1 MSAGSP
7 TVPPRTVL
15 VTGGASGLG
24 RATVELFLER
34 GWKVA
39 VADLNEETGAK
50 LLAELDAGD
59 DLGFIRT
66 DVREEDQIVAAVAFV
81 QERFGAIGCMC
92 NNAGLGGAFGPL
104 TEIEVEDWDFTFEVL
119 VRGPFLGI
127 KHAARAMREQGTG
140 GAIVNT
146 GSTGALAA
154 GLSPQTYATA
164 KSALFGLTRV
174 AAIELAADRIRV
186 NTVCPGT
193 IATPLTGPTYEM
205 ELGKAFQKALP
216 WPDQGQ
222 PEDIARA
229 IVFFASEDSGF
240 VTGESLNVDGG
251 MIANG
256 PMAGL
261 APAVGGPMSVVG
273 VNRGMTGEKSEVRRR
288 I

>member
-1 MSAGSP
+1 MLKE
-7 TVPPRTVL
+7 V
-15 VTGGASGLG
+15 
-24 RATVELFLER
+24 
-34 GWKVA
+34 
-39 VADLNEETGAK
+39 
-50 LLAELDAGD
+50 DAGD

-66 DVREEDQIVAAVAFV
+66 DVREESQVAAAVDFV
-81 QERFGAIGCMC
+81 RERFGQIGCMC

-127 KHAARAMREQGTG
+127 KHAARAMREQGLG
-140 GAIVNT
+140 GSIVNT

-154 GLSPQTYATA
+154 GLSPQAYTTA
-164 KSALFGLTRV
+164 KSAIFGLTRA
-174 AAIELAADRIRV
+174 AAIELAEDRIRV

-193 IATPLTGPTYEM
+193 IATPLTSPTYGM
-205 ELGKAFQKALP
+205 ELGKAFEKALP

-229 IVFFASEDSGF
+229 IVFFAGEDSGF

-261 APAVGGPMSVVG
+261 APPVGGPLSVVG

-288 I
+288 L